1 MGFQCLPVLPEV
13 HRVELQLKIRRI
25 EKYGIYIY
33 MPKGKAG
40 NAQENEQKE
49 EAISFMHRQMIN
61 LQKINFAKITYF
73 S

>member
-1 MGFQCLPVLPEV
+1 
-13 HRVELQLKIRRI
+13 
-25 EKYGIYIY
+25 